1 MFPKKLANSSCKDK
15 VTLINKLVLINLSI
29 KRFSLSAKLKGNRYT
44 YRVGNPVKNV
54 LSLVTR
60 GPLFF
65 KKKNGSPREKKQQ
78 EGTLVVFPVLMVAVL
93 LSESSSEIKFI
104 TESADK

>member
-1 MFPKKLANSSCKDK
+1 M
-15 VTLINKLVLINLSI
+15 

-44 YRVGNPVKNV
+44 YRVGNPVKTI

-60 GPLFF
+60 GSSFF
-65 KKKNGSPREKKQQ
+65 VKKNGSPREKIKQQ
-78 EGTLVVFPVLMVAVL
+78 EVTKVVFPVLMVAI
-93 LSESSSEIKFI
+93 LSSVSSSEMKFITEI